1 MLFLLLRHGCLDD
14 EAAKTVVATV
24 FHFLPLRDLIR
35 IRSLSQSTYA
45 YVDAY
50 LYRTYSIEDTL
61 SAYLE
66 SHETVEFFRVCM
78 EFCGAVLSGHAV
90 LAFLAREAPDLVIPL
105 ELYVDHKLSIF
116 MGLLLIKNGFHYISE
131 DEFGDSSCACLLD
144 DWAYRRQRISEG
156 SALGYFIY
164 RFRGVKSLI
173 YIRGTTRGIL
183 DAVLEQESCRCCGFE
198 RSFYAEFF
206 LASLF
211 NIVTG
216 TEAYSIF
223 PFSTFSER
231 EPIGNDAKTAYKRA
245 DGKHQGMVALSGG
258 IGREFQGPFRFL
270 GDRSTWRFRLNPP
283 VSLPVL
289 SDRSGRQF
297 PTALHSWVMRSN
309 TSGVEDEVLLLYR
322 VSQCVDLRRKYCM
335 PHWLEIILTSYRRM
349 ALW

>member
-24 FHFLPLRDLIR
+24 FHFLPLRDLIC

-131 DEFGDSSCACLLD
+131 DEFGDSSCARLLD

-156 SALGYFIY
+156 SALGSFIY

-183 DAVLEQESCRCCGFE
+183 DAVLEQES
-198 RSFYAEFF
+198 S
-206 LASLF
+206 SLF

-231 EPIGNDAKTAYKRA
+231 EPIGDNAQSAYKRA

-309 TSGVEDEVLLLYR
+309 TSGVEDE
-322 VSQCVDLRRKYCM
+322 YCM

-349 ALW
+349 ALCAATNHVGLSPDHRESDSDSDDSDSEVEDETM

>member
-45 YVDAY
+45 YVNAY

-66 SHETVEFFRVCM
+66 SHKTVEFFQVCM
-78 EFCGAVLSGHAV
+78 EFCSAVLSGHAV

-131 DEFGDSSCACLLD
+131 DEFRDSSCARLLD
-144 DWAYRRQRISEG
+144 NWAYRSE
-156 SALGYFIY
+156 
-164 RFRGVKSLI
+164 GVKSLI
-173 YIRGTTRGIL
+173 YIRGTTQGIL
-183 DAVLEQESCRCCGFE
+183 DAVLEQES
-198 RSFYAEFF
+198 S
-206 LASLF
+206 SLF

-231 EPIGNDAKTAYKRA
+231 EPISNDAKTAYKRCRWQTS
-245 DGKHQGMVALSGG
+245 GNGRALWWNRARIPRSLLFL
-258 IGREFQGPFRFL
+258 RE
-270 GDRSTWRFRLNPP
+270 
-283 VSLPVL
+283 
-289 SDRSGRQF
+289 QF

-309 TSGVEDEVLLLYR
+309 TRDEVLLLYR

-349 ALW
+349 ALCAATNHVGLSPDHRESDSDSDDSDSEVDDEHVEDETM